1 VKKQIPSIKHPVK
14 TAQHLL
20 ATLAAVIVLAFFSVS
35 LTSCESRDK
44 AGQSKTETF
53 EETLA
58 KAAQSETDT
67 DEITRGKAEQSET
80 ETFEETPAKAEQDEA
95 DTVKK
100 TQREMDDDLRMKL
113 IEEINQSDG
122 IEYIFG
128 SRRPIKLENGIH
140 YHGWIYNKE
149 IDIATIQFTYGGKII
164 NSHKDKMA
172 VEILK
177 KWNGDVGDKFRKS
190 GFKDIAIMITEF
202 TITKV
207 YSSKYDNWYD
217 VEDYLKLNF

>member
-1 VKKQIPSIKHPVK
+1 MTMQRHFTFLSLPQSSRNTPVK
-14 TAQHLL
+14 TTQHFL
-20 ATLAAVIVLAFFSVS
+20 ATLAVVIVMAFFSVA
-35 LTSCESRDK
+35 LISCEKRHK
-44 AGQSKTETF
+44 AG
-53 EETLA
+53 
-58 KAAQSETDT
+58 
-67 DEITRGKAEQSET
+67 QSET

-140 YHGWIYNKE
+140 YHGWIYNKKL
-149 IDIATIQFTYGGKII
+149 DIATIQFTYGGKII

-202 TITKV
+202 TLTKV